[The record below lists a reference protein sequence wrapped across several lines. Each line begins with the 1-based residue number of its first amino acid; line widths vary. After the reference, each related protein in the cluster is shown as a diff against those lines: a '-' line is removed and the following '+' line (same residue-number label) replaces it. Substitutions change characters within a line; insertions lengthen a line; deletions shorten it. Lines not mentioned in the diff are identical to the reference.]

1 MVNPANPDIQFVSA
15 YNRGLF
21 RTLDGGTTWK
31 SLYYTLGMKFIN
43 DIAPRPGS
51 VEALYIGDTY
61 GGINFSLDNGDL
73 WISGNSG
80 LAQNVDDEVNDLDSV
95 SSSGGIDIS
104 SYGGM
109 DPVDLQDL
117 MDAMGV
123 VTTDRASVLNV
134 ATIGFDPANSTKM
147 FAGRIGGG
155 VVYSNNGGASWSR
168 SDLTN
173 MNVLDSL
180 VDPSQ
185 AQQFLVGLENGG
197 VKVSSD
203 RYSWVN
209 LNTGLY
215 DRDVF
220 ALEIQEPGIYL
231 AGTDT
236 GVYRI
241 DRLGSNSWVSVG
253 LTSASVQD
261 LVVDPTNPD
270 MIWAATLSGLYYG
283 VPSGSTY
290 VWTKFDLADSN
301 NDRLFV
307 IEVIPGAIREFYIGM
322 DGGGLYHFP
331 SR

>member
-51 VEALYIGDTY
+51 VDALYTGDTY

-134 ATIGFDPANSTKM
+134 TTIGFDPANSTKM

-168 SDLTN
+168 SDLSN

-185 AQQFLVGLENGG
+185 AQQF
-197 VKVSSD
+197 
-203 RYSWVN
+203 W
-209 LNTGLY
+209 
-215 DRDVF
+215 
-220 ALEIQEPGIYL
+220 
-231 AGTDT
+231 
-236 GVYRI
+236 
-241 DRLGSNSWVSVG
+241 LGWK
-253 LTSASVQD
+253 
-261 LVVDPTNPD
+261 
-270 MIWAATLSGLYYG
+270 M
-283 VPSGSTY
+283 
-290 VWTKFDLADSN
+290 
-301 NDRLFV
+301 
-307 IEVIPGAIREFYIGM
+307 GA
-322 DGGGLYHFP
+322 
-331 SR
+331 